1 MALSD
6 DDRVALS
13 AYLDGELDE
22 AVSQQLEA
30 RISLDSEVR
39 AEFETLRETWSLLD
53 YLPTATPRADFTNR
67 TLERLALERR
77 VVAPAT
83 KARRLPAAALWAGGV
98 LIAAGLGYGAS
109 GLLPTAVPVPV
120 PHEDSAVADETLVRH
135 LRVIEMW
142 PLYKNAEDLDFLKKL
157 DDPDLFGDEPGFER
171 SRP

>member
-1 MALSD
+1 MALSE

-22 AVSQQLEA
+22 AVSQQMEA
-30 RISLDSEVR
+30 RISLDPEVR

-67 TLERLALERR
+67 TLERLSLEKR
-77 VVAPAT
+77 VVAPA
-83 KARRLPAAALWAGGV
+83 RRVPAAVLWAAAM
-98 LIAAGLGYGAS
+98 LIAAGVGYAAS
-109 GLLPTAVPVPV
+109 GLLPAAVPVPQ
-120 PHEDSAVADETLVRH
+120 PHEDIAEADVTLERH

-142 PLYKNAEDLDFLKKL
+142 PLYQNVEDLDFLKKL
-157 DDPDLFGDEPGFER
+157 DEPDLFGDEPGFDR